1 MHEVGKTWFQ
11 LKKESYI
18 IEEGDLPTE
27 EYPFPETGIYVLQ
40 RNELPITVIWKTNNS
55 SQCLQ
60 VVKREIEKNLAKK
73 VQTPPPHA
81 SPAISGSVPNEVAM
95 LNNNTVV
102 TENSKESKKI
112 IKNERVIAFYA
123 ILFAKAQYDRHGKIS
138 NLIPADLSD
147 DALELFS
154 SSTST
159 SEQSRMLADA
169 LSALSTDIAVR
180 SNVCIAR
187 VLMLLYAE
195 FRLTIMHYYLSIEFC
210 FDV

>member
-1 MHEVGKTWFQ
+1 MYEVGKTWFQ

-18 IEEGDLPTE
+18 IEEGDLPTD

-60 VVKREIEKNLAKK
+60 VVKREIDKILAKK

-81 SPAISGSVPNEVAM
+81 SPVISGSVPNEVAI
-95 LNNNTVV
+95 LDNNTVI
-102 TENSKESKKI
+102 TANSKESKTI
-112 IKNERVIAFYA
+112 VKNERVIAFYA
-123 ILFAKAQYDRHGKIS
+123 ILFAKAQYDRHGKVS
-138 NLIPADLSD
+138 NLISV

-180 SNVCIAR
+180 FNVCIAC